1 MNRKKY
7 NKQEKVSRKKG
18 EDTKEFIKSLLI
30 AVAIALAIRATV
42 IYPFTVPTSSMEN
55 TILVGDFI
63 FANKFVYG
71 IRTPDWIGIPY
82 TRIGFKIP
90 FFRTPGFRKPQPGDV
105 VIFKYPRDDY
115 EHYVKRC
122 VAVSGDTVEI
132 RNKVVYVNGKIFPNP
147 PHSRFTHRRY
157 PPDFQQGD
165 IYPPGAG
172 NIDNYGPIRIPAPG
186 DTFSFTDS
194 NRFKWFE
201 RFQII
206 IYEGHKIT
214 VDQNGTTTPLT
225 VNNINRWHTIIH
237 TYPAEN
243 FKIDG
248 KKLTETIYTVK
259 YRQYFML
266 GDNRDISFDSRYWG
280 FVPERYIVG
289 EALIIWMSWDKRRP
303 FYQLDKK
310 IRWNRLLRLIR

>member
-1 MNRKKY
+1 MKPSPWQVTSKTEPEPALLTLPLL
-7 NKQEKVSRKKG
+7 KFFVPPVLHQ
-18 EDTKEFIKSLLI
+18 SL
-30 AVAIALAIRATV
+30 
-42 IYPFTVPTSSMEN
+42 
-55 TILVGDFI
+55 
-63 FANKFVYG
+63 
-71 IRTPDWIGIPY
+71 
-82 TRIGFKIP
+82 
-90 FFRTPGFRKPQPGDV
+90 
-105 VIFKYPRDDY
+105 
-115 EHYVKRC
+115 
-122 VAVSGDTVEI
+122 
-132 RNKVVYVNGKIFPNP
+132 
-147 PHSRFTHRRY
+147 
-157 PPDFQQGD
+157 
-165 IYPPGAG
+165 
-172 NIDNYGPIRIPAPG
+172 
-186 DTFSFTDS
+186 
-194 NRFKWFE
+194 
-201 RFQII
+201 
-206 IYEGHKIT
+206 
-214 VDQNGTTTPLT
+214 TTTPLT